1 MKKYYGLKIILLAA
15 VMLLAACNQA
25 STATPAPPA
34 ATAIPQTGPAATPAS
49 SKTGYPA
56 PAPTQAGYPA
66 PSDAGQAGYPV
77 PGSGVQVKAA
87 DGTIKLI
94 ALSAVNAIA
103 KVKVSVNGK
112 ELELR
117 KLGDL
122 LKAAGI
128 ATYKSATVVGSN
140 GPMQLSGDQL
150 AKAYLDVAGD
160 GMIKLVID
168 GVQPEKWISALTV
181 VSVE

>member
-1 MKKYYGLKIILLAA
+1 MKKYYGLTIILLAA

-25 STATPAPPA
+25 STATLAPPA
-34 ATAIPQTGPAATPAS
+34 ATPTS
-49 SKTGYPA
+49 SKAGYPA
-56 PAPTQAGYPA
+56 PAPTKAGYPA
-66 PSDAGQAGYPV
+66 PAPTTAEYPTQGGAGYPA
-77 PGSGVQVKAA
+77 PGSGVQVNAA
-87 DGTIKLI
+87 NGTTQLI
-94 ALSAVNAIA
+94 ALSAVNTIA
-103 KVKVSVNGK
+103 KVKVNVNGK
-112 ELELR
+112 EMELR
-117 KLGDL
+117 KLADL

-128 ATYKSATVVGSN
+128 ASYKTATVVGSN

-168 GVQPEKWISALTV
+168 GVQPENWITAVTV